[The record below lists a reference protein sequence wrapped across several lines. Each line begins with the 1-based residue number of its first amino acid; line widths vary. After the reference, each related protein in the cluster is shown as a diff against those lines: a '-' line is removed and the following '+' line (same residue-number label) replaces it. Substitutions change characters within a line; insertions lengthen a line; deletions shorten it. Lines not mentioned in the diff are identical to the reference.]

1 MRIDNYFSFMKH
13 YVQLLQSETDFVRL
27 EAGEIWQSQ
36 QIEFLNQLIQA
47 EKIKQMEPILRAKVK
62 IFSEVKIWK
71 ILLINENQSSILTAD
86 YERLSAV

>member
-62 IFSEVKIWK
+62 IFFKSE
-71 ILLINENQSSILTAD
+71 N
-86 YERLSAV
+86 